1 MTHKCVGPVASFRHR
16 YGRILPQL
24 SLFVVLTNTLCAANV
39 PTFSYF
45 QSGPVSVNVIASDS
59 AANTY
64 IAGAAQPGAIAAT
77 PGAFQSQ
84 DNSSGYCGVV
94 PMVGALSPCIG
105 SFIEKL
111 GPTGAVIFATY
122 FSGNG
127 NTTISGIAV
136 DQQGNIYVAGVT
148 SPPFESGNTFPLTAG
163 AAFTNPAASNLGILG
178 SGAGFIAKL
187 NPSGSQLMYSTLIPG
202 TEITAL
208 AVDSEG
214 NAYVTGVGAG
224 SSFPATAGAFQMS
237 AKASTNLSPGIVAKL
252 NASGSALVYATY
264 VSGSGGQV
272 GEGDN
277 PDSIAVDANG
287 DAFVAGFTYSPDFP
301 VTAGAFLT
309 TNPGGRAMFLTKLNA
324 QGSSLVYSTWI
335 GQTNGYSQIVKL
347 DALGTAFVAGTTLS
361 GSGTVSGFLNRFS
374 ADGSALIFSTGLP
387 SGFGSPALDVDTA
400 GDAVI
405 AVTTSDAD
413 LPVGA
418 GAFQPGY
425 VSGAASNVYV
435 ARFTPSGQLSG
446 ATYLGGSQQD
456 AGSAIA
462 LRPNGSVVV
471 SGFTQSPDFPGRLA
485 QTGGSYTT
493 SIFISLTAL
502 NAASYVA
509 TGIAPGE
516 IVSLFGYGIGPATGV
531 IAAGSVLPNELAG
544 VQVSFGGLAAPLLYA
559 QSDQINAQVPWEL
572 AGQTSATVQV
582 SYPGVAST
590 GTPVA
595 VTPSLPG
602 IFVIV
607 NSDGSINSP
616 TNPAQAGDYV
626 SIYGTGGGAMSAPGI
641 TGALWPLAP
650 LSLLPPPVSA
660 TVEGEN
666 ADVLYAGS
674 APTLE
679 SGLFQINVRLP
690 GNLLITRTAV
700 GPFLSVTI
708 GGVTS
713 APAAISMVPVPCIMC
728 LE

>member
-1 MTHKCVGPVASFRHR
+1 MALRSLVRVVPFRHR
-16 YGRILPQL
+16 SWRILPRL
-24 SLFVVLTNTLCAANV
+24 SLFALLTNNLCAANV

-45 QSGPVSVNVIASDS
+45 QSGPGSVNVIASDS

-64 IAGAAQPGAIAAT
+64 IAGAAQPGAIVTT
-77 PGAFQSQ
+77 PGAFQPQ
-84 DNSSGYCGVV
+84 DNSSGYCGTV
-94 PMVGALSPCIG
+94 PLVGALIPCMG
-105 SFIEKL
+105 SFVEKL
-111 GPTGAVIFATY
+111 DPTGAVIFATY

-127 NTTISGIAV
+127 ATGITGIAV
-136 DQQGNIYVAGVT
+136 DTQGNVYLAGGT
-148 SPPFESGNTFPLTAG
+148 SPPFGSANTFPLTAG
-163 AAFTNPAASNLGILG
+163 AAFTNPPAA
-178 SGAGFIAKL
+178 GAGFVAKL
-187 NPSGSQLMYSTLIPG
+187 NPSGSRLVYSTLIPG
-202 TEITAL
+202 ANVTAL

-237 AKASTNLSPGIVAKL
+237 PKASTNLSFGIVAKL
-252 NASGSALVYATY
+252 NPSGSALEYATY
-264 VSGSGGQV
+264 LSGSGGTV

-287 DAFVAGFTYSPDFP
+287 DAFIAGFTYSPDFP
-301 VTAGAFLT
+301 VTPGAFLT
-309 TNPGGRAMFLTKLNA
+309 ANPGGRAMFLTKLNP
-324 QGSSLVYSTWI
+324 QGSGLVYSTWI
-335 GQTNGYSQIVKL
+335 GQTPGYSTTVKL
-347 DALGTAFVAGTTLS
+347 DAQGTAFVAGSALS
-361 GSGTVSGFLNRFS
+361 GIGTVSGFLNRFS
-374 ADGSALIFSTGLP
+374 ADGSSLTYSTSLP
-387 SGFGSPALDVDTA
+387 SGFGSPALDVDIA
-400 GDAVI
+400 GNAVI
-405 AVTTSDAD
+405 AVTTSDAN

-425 VSGAASNVYV
+425 VGGASSNVYL
-435 ARFTPSGQLSG
+435 ARFTPGGQLSG

-456 AGSAIA
+456 ASSAIV
-462 LRPNGSVVV
+462 LRPNGSVAV

-485 QTGGSYTT
+485 QAGGSYTT

-509 TGIAPGE
+509 TGVVPGE
-516 IVSLFGYGIGPATGV
+516 IVSLLGYGIGPATGV
-531 IAAGSVLPNELAG
+531 SAAGSVLPNELAG
-544 VQVSFGGLAAPLLYA
+544 VQVSFEGLLAPLLYV
-559 QSDQINAQVPWEL
+559 QSGQINAQVPWEL

-582 SYPGVAST
+582 SYPGVTST
-590 GTPVA
+590 GTPVV

-602 IFVIV
+602 IFCVV
-607 NSDGSINSP
+607 NSDGSLNSP
-616 TNPAQAGDYV
+616 SNPAQAGDYV
-626 SIYGTGGGAMSAPGI
+626 SVYGTGGGAMSPPGV

-666 ADVLYAGS
+666 ASVLYAGS

-679 SGLFQINVRLP
+679 SGLFQINVQLP
-690 GNLLITRTAV
+690 ADLLLTRRGAPV
-700 GPFLSVTI
+700 LSVTV